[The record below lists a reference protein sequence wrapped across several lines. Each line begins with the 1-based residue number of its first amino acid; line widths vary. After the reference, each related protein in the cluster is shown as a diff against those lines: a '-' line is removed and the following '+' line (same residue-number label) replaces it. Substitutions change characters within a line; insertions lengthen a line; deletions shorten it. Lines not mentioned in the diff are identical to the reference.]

1 MEMPTYLI
9 LILSLTF
16 YLTTCCYI
24 AYNGWRWLQAAF
36 SFKYKKSYIAVIS
49 FLSFAFFLSYFIPSV
64 VLELAGG
71 YWFIIVGY
79 GLILLPLA
87 NIIYFVSKRRW
98 KVQIGY
104 IISAFFLFIFIYGS
118 YNAWSPI
125 VREYDISIN
134 KPLMTEE
141 NELKVLIASDLHMN
155 DIIGANHIQRLVSI
169 SKEEE
174 PDMILLPG
182 DIIDDN
188 ITPYIEQGL
197 SDVML
202 QLRAP
207 YGVYAVPGNHDYY
220 GGHLLQLRAELEEI
234 NIPLLMDETIMT
246 KNGIMIVGRE
256 DFTNTERLTIE
267 ELMADVPPEYPV
279 IMLDHQPREISEA
292 AEHGVDLIVSGH
304 THRGQVFPAN
314 IITGLLF
321 ENDWGHLQIGE
332 FHSFTTSGFGFW
344 GPAVRF
350 GTRAEV
356 MIVNITFSEE

>member
-1 MEMPTYLI
+1 MVYYRRLWTHFVTACEHHLFCQQKKMESTNRLHHQ
-9 LILSLTF
+9 
-16 YLTTCCYI
+16 
-24 AYNGWRWLQAAF
+24 R
-36 SFKYKKSYIAVIS
+36 
-49 FLSFAFFLSYFIPSV
+49 FFP
-64 VLELAGG
+64 
-71 YWFIIVGY
+71 
-79 GLILLPLA
+79 
-87 NIIYFVSKRRW
+87 
-98 KVQIGY
+98 
-104 IISAFFLFIFIYGS
+104 FIFIYGS